1 MAASGPEGSLD
12 KVLQPD
18 GTYKWQVVPHPTAE
32 ALDAPVKKTSAKV
45 RAKKLLE
52 GLTSKQKKDV
62 VAPSNYKPP
71 TPFNNNAAE

>member
-32 ALDAPVKKTSAKV
+32 ELNPPIKKAAVKPKAAPK
-45 RAKKLLE
+45 
-52 GLTSKQKKDV
+52 
-62 VAPSNYKPP
+62 APNP
-71 TPFNNNAAE
+71 

>member
-18 GTYKWQVVPHPTAE
+18 GTYKWEVVPHPTAE
-32 ALDAPVKKTSAKV
+32 ALDTPAKKSPAKV
-45 RAKKLLE
+45 RAKKPLG

-62 VAPSNYKPP
+62 VAPSSYKP
-71 TPFNNNAAE
+71 TNSFDNNAAE